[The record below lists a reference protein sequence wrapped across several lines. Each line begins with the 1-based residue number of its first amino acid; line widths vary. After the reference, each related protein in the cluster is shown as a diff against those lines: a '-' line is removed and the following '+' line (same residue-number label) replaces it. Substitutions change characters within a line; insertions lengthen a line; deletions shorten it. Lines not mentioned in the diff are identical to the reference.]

1 MTPISPPPPSLEGVV
16 GDRVGECSKNRWWA
30 IGEKKTYMKEQ
41 AVKENRIRNRVSR
54 AVESAFDQTVNGD
67 AVKDRKYIQRYEITL
82 KHFYIEIEQ
91 YRRLLP
97 EIKRDAR
104 NQQSKRPTGAAKGT
118 SEI

>member
-1 MTPISPPPPSLEGVV
+1 M

-82 KHFYIEIEQ
+82 KHFY
-91 YRRLLP
+91 
-97 EIKRDAR
+97 
-104 NQQSKRPTGAAKGT
+104 N
-118 SEI
+118 